1 MIVAV
6 CAEVMFPAD
15 AEKVAVVA
23 PLETLTLAGT
33 VTAELLLESPTAVLP
48 EAAAFRV
55 TVQFDAAPL
64 AIAVGV
70 QVNEVIC
77 VVGAFTVTVAWADP
91 L

>member
-1 MIVAV
+1 VIVAV
-6 CAEVMFPAD
+6 CTELMFPAD

-23 PLETLTLAGT
+23 PEETVTLAGT
-33 VTAELLLESPTAVLP
+33 VTAGLLLESPTALFP
-48 EAAAFRV
+48 EAAPFRV
-55 TVQFDAAPL
+55 TVQFDSAPL

-77 VVGAFTVTVAWADP
+77 LVGAFTVTVAWADP